1 MNHLVILAHPNPNSF
16 CAGIRDAVLDAAGQ
30 SGHQVKLRDLYAL
43 NWNPV
48 LSGQDIVSMRAHQTP
63 VDITEEQSY
72 LAWADLITF
81 IYPVWWSGMP
91 AILKGY
97 IDRCFSNGFAFR
109 AGPDGIE
116 KLLAGKRAVVFH
128 TMGSSAESYRKSG
141 LDDAL
146 DSAMTAGMMKFVG
159 IEVVQDIRF
168 VNVPKSTDD
177 ERAAMIEHAKETIR
191 GL

>member
-1 MNHLVILAHPNPNSF
+1 MNHLILYAHPNPGSF
-16 CAGIRDAVLDAAGQ
+16 CAGIRDAVLDAAAQ
-30 SGHQVKLRDLYAL
+30 AGHQVKLRDLYAL
-43 NWNPV
+43 GWDPI
-48 LSGQDIVSMRAHQTP
+48 LSGQDIVSMRAKQTP
-63 VDITEEQSY
+63 PDIAEEQSH
-72 LAWADLITF
+72 LAWADLVTF

-109 AGPDGIE
+109 AGPEGIE
-116 KLLAGKRAVVFH
+116 KLLTGKRAVVFH

-141 LDDAL
+141 LDDSL
-146 DSAMTAGMMKFVG
+146 DTAMTAGMMKFVG

-177 ERAAMIEHAKETIR
+177 ERAAMLEQVRDAIR
-191 GL
+191 RV